1 VHPFESALAAFVRA
15 EIPFRATRRRLS
27 LAMALRHSDAAVA
40 AAEARTALITFEDLG
55 AGHEA
60 DAAAALLE
68 TSA

>member
-1 VHPFESALAAFVRA
+1 MHPFESKLAAFVRA
-15 EIPFRATRRRLS
+15 EIPFRAARTRLS